1 MWGWVVVLA
10 LGALAAAAP
19 SAHAGEPRVTAR
31 AAIVMDAA
39 TGEVV
44 WSQNA
49 DLELPP
55 ASTTKVVTAIV
66 ALESH
71 RLGDSFRVSSRAA
84 STAPTKLGL
93 HAGDRM
99 TLGDLLYA
107 VLLKSANDAAVVVAE
122 GLGGSEERFAARMNA
137 KAREIGATSSTF
149 VNPHGLTA
157 AGHLSTVRDLAT
169 IFRYGLRNRE
179 FREIL
184 ETPRIRVPVDSPRL
198 DTVTVR
204 SHNRLLTGWDAH
216 QVIGKTGYTRAAGRC
231 FVGSAASG
239 GREIVIALLG
249 SRDLWGDAQR
259 LVAHGFG
266 ERADEPAPVV
276 ASRTRT
282 STAARSRKG
291 NGRKGSRPVVVT
303 AEGDDDIPTRFRR
316 SGVHVASVSRKATAG
331 DRATSYTVRLGP
343 YPSRKEA
350 QAAQTRLAR
359 AGHQGRVVG
368 QAIMLG
374 ERSTRERADKLAG
387 TLKRKGYRPTIV
399 GAR

>member
-10 LGALAAAAP
+10 MGSLAAAGP
-19 SAHAGEPRVTAR
+19 SVSAGEPRVTAR
-31 AAIVMDAA
+31 AAIIMDAA
-39 TGEVV
+39 TGETL
-44 WSQNA
+44 WSQSA

-66 ALESH
+66 ALESR
-71 RLGDSFRVSSRAA
+71 RLDDWFTVSSRAA

-93 HAGDRM
+93 RAGDRM
-99 TLGDLLYA
+99 ALGDLLYA
-107 VLLKSANDAAVVVAE
+107 VLLKSANDAAAVVAE
-122 GLGGSEERFAARMNA
+122 GLAGSEDRFAARMNA
-137 KAREIGATSSTF
+137 KARAVGATGSTF

-157 AGHLSTVRDLAT
+157 DGHVSTARDLAT

-184 ETPRIRVPVDSPRL
+184 ETPRIRVPVESPRL

-204 SHNRLLTGWDAH
+204 SHNRLLTGWNH

-231 FVGSAASG
+231 FVGSASSG

-259 LVAHGFG
+259 LVSHGFG
-266 ERADEPAPVV
+266 EQADEPAPMV
-276 ASRTRT
+276 AARTRKKT
-282 STAARSRKG
+282 SVARGKKG
-291 NGRKGSRPVVVT
+291 TRPVIVT

-316 SGVHVASVSRKATAG
+316 SGVHVASLSRKGTTAG
-331 DRATSYTVRLGP
+331 DRASSYAVRLGP
-343 YPSRKEA
+343 FANRKEA
-350 QAAQTRLAR
+350 QAARTRLAR
-359 AGHQGRVVG
+359 SGHQGRVVG

-374 ERSTRERADKLAG
+374 ERSTRGRADKLASA
-387 TLKRKGYRPTIV
+387 LKGKGYRPTIV